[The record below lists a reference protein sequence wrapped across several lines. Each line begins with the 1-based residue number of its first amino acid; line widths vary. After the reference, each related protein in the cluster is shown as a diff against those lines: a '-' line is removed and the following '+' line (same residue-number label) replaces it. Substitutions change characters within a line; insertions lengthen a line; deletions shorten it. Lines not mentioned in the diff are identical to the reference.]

1 MIKEKKK
8 LHVRV
13 PNILVQISMARYLFA
28 EKWKG
33 GRFVPF
39 FYKLRIRGEKR
50 GTKKPVSIPTP
61 LSPILL

>member
-1 MIKEKKK
+1 MRKGTITVTTSWRKAGDKRKKK
-8 LHVRV
+8 KQLHLRV

-39 FYKLRIRGEKR
+39 FI
-50 GTKKPVSIPTP
+50 S
-61 LSPILL
+61 

>member
-1 MIKEKKK
+1 MRKGTITVTTSWRKAGDKRKKK

-39 FYKLRIRGEKR
+39 FI
-50 GTKKPVSIPTP
+50 S
-61 LSPILL
+61 